1 MSLTSGWAAPA
12 AHPGASHDK
21 EDPMDKRWRR
31 GLAGALLL
39 VVLYAGAAMWPTAL
53 GGATTYVSTHGSSME
68 PTFHQGDLA
77 LVRQAN
83 HYDVGDVV
91 AYRSATLHT
100 TVLHRIVAHG
110 PQGYTFKGDNNSF
123 EDPDHPNESDLIGK
137 LWVHVPKGGKLLG
150 ALRVVLPLV
159 LVGLSLLGAGAAT
172 TRNRSR
178 KKPAHL
184 AARSGAPSSVR
195 NWRSATIGLA
205 VTASLCLALGYLSFG
220 RPTSQSGS
228 EPVRYTQQGTFTYSA
243 TAPSGPVYADGTIR
257 TGDPVFRRLVK
268 QLDVTFAYA
277 LASTATRQL
286 AGTIAVRT
294 EVRSGNGW
302 HRVLDS
308 LPAQAFTGD
317 GSSATVHLDLDKLE
331 SMVQV
336 VEYLTGVKGGDTV
349 VSIRPEAKIV
359 GVLGSQQLEQTYAP
373 TLDFRLEPLQLKLS
387 DPGAQLETTVG
398 GTLQHTMDVPRQMEA
413 FGLALPVGTARTLS
427 LLLGVPALLGAGA
440 GLVAMRRR
448 LQDEADHIELRH
460 GHRIVPVTAIE
471 TTNEIDVTSM
481 LDLARLAEQHGS
493 LILRRQGT
501 LSKDYLLRADGVVY
515 RYRAG
520 DGGRGRIEPPIASAA
535 RYADV
540 PTPPPA
546 PPIPK
551 AAPVPPV
558 EAEAPAPPL
567 VPAEPLIDGT
577 YRFRSGDGYVAD

>member
-1 MSLTSGWAAPA
+1 M
-12 AHPGASHDK
+12 H
-21 EDPMDKRWRR
+21 KRWVK
-31 GLAGALLL
+31 GLMGAAVL
-39 VVLYAGAAMWPTAL
+39 VVLYAGAAIWPTAL
-53 GGATTYVSTHGSSME
+53 GGATTYVTTHGSSME
-68 PTFHQGDLA
+68 PSFHQGDLA
-77 LVRQAN
+77 LVRRAN
-83 HYDVGDVV
+83 HYEVGDVV

-110 PQGYTFKGDNNSF
+110 PEGYTFKGDNNDF
-123 EDPDHPNESDLIGK
+123 QDPDHPNESDLIGR
-137 LWVHVPKGGKLLG
+137 LWVHVPKAGKALG
-150 ALRVVLPLV
+150 ALRIVLPLL
-159 LVGLSLLGAGAAT
+159 LVGIALLTTGAAT
-172 TRNRSR
+172 TRTRNR

-184 AARSGAPSSVR
+184 AARMAPPSTVR
-195 NWRSATIGLA
+195 NWRSVSVGLGA
-205 VTASLCLALGYLSFG
+205 LAALCLALGYVSFG

-228 EPVRYTQQGTFTYSA
+228 EPVRYTQQGTFTY
-243 TAPSGPVYADGTIR
+243 TAAAPAGPVYADGTVR

-277 LASTATRQL
+277 LGSTAPRQL
-286 AGTIAVRT
+286 AGTIAVQT

-308 LPAQAFTGD
+308 LPAQAFTGN

-336 VEYLTGVKGGDTV
+336 VEYLTGVKGGSIV
-349 VSIRPEAKIV
+349 VSIRPEAKVV
-359 GVLGSQQLEQTYAP
+359 GVLGAQQLEQTYAP
-373 TLDFRLEPLQLKLS
+373 TLDFRLDPLQLKLA
-387 DPGAQLETTVG
+387 DPHAQLETTAA
-398 GTLQHTMDVPRQMEA
+398 GTLEHTMDVPRQMEA
-413 FGLALPVGTARTLS
+413 FGLAIPVGTARTMS
-427 LLLGVPALLGAGA
+427 LALGLPALVGAGA

-460 GHRIVPVTAIE
+460 GHRIVPVTAVE

-481 LDLARLAEQHGS
+481 QDLARLAEQHGS

-520 DGGRGRIEPPIASAA
+520 DAGRGRIDPPIASGP

-546 PPIPK
+546 PPMAPVAADAEPTVVRPVVEPPLPPRPDVPPK
-551 AAPVPPV
+551 ATLTDDLA
-558 EAEAPAPPL
+558 
-567 VPAEPLIDGT
+567 IDGR
-577 YRFRSGDGYVAD
+577 YRFRAGDGFVTDE